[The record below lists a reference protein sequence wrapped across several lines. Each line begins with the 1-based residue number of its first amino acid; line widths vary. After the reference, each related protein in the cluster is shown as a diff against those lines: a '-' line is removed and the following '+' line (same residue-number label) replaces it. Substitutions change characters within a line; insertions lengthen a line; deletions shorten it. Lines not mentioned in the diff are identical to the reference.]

1 MSIAR
6 QSGDLRSGRSQEAK
20 LAKRRPNAD
29 ARKQARRSVN
39 GILVT
44 YSRAL
49 QQTLR
54 TDSESFL
61 DQVVSRSD
69 APD

>member
-6 QSGDLRSGRSQEAK
+6 QSGDVRSGRSREAK
-20 LAKRRPNAD
+20 RAKRGQDVD

-69 APD
+69 TPD